1 MHKRREGISRN
12 AFLFP
17 SSVRRKIIR
26 NTTKVDNKFEKRFKK
41 KKKTRS
47 HSNSVHTVTTT
58 TRANPES
65 DDVIQRLGKTR
76 NDDRRPQTSVS
87 RFKHHKN
94 KRRRSLATPLTD
106 VVFKIRS
113 SCKFT
118 STSMKGAWTVAIVR
132 WYKYWLRDKA
142 RIHRKHLLHYYQRN
156 ELEFSI
162 NSDTIF
168 DILLIS
174 L

>member
-1 MHKRREGISRN
+1 MEKRRGCVRKLVAICINGEKASRVMRSS
-12 AFLFP
+12 FLHRFAER
-17 SSVRRKIIR
+17 SYETRRKL
-26 NTTKVDNKFEKRFKK
+26 TTSLKKSLK

-118 STSMKGAWTVAIVR
+118 STSMKRA
-132 WYKYWLRDKA
+132 
-142 RIHRKHLLHYYQRN
+142 
-156 ELEFSI
+156 
-162 NSDTIF
+162 
-168 DILLIS
+168 
-174 L
+174 